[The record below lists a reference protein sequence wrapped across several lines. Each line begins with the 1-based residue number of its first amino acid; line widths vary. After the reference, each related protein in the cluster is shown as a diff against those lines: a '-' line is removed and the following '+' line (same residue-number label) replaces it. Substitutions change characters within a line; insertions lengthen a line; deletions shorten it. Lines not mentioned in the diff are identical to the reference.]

1 MWKWKNIIVCLVCVC
16 DFYYYM
22 EMKRML
28 FYWTR
33 ETKKRKK
40 KKKKREGQNGGPIGE
55 KEFSLVNGSHN
66 LKLIYKRTTQQHY
79 LKI

>member
-1 MWKWKNIIVCLVCVC
+1 MFSMCMWFLLLYGNEKNVILLKER
-16 DFYYYM
+16 D
-22 EMKRML
+22 
-28 FYWTR
+28 
-33 ETKKRKK
+33 KKRKR
-40 KKKKREGQNGGPIGE
+40 KKRDGQNGGPIGE

>member
-1 MWKWKNIIVCLVCVC
+1 MFSMSMWFLLLYGNEKNVILLKER
-16 DFYYYM
+16 D
-22 EMKRML
+22 
-28 FYWTR
+28 
-33 ETKKRKK
+33 KKRKR
-40 KKKKREGQNGGPIGE
+40 KKREGQNGGPIGE

>member
-1 MWKWKNIIVCLVCVC
+1 MFSMCMWFLLLYGNEKNVILLKER
-16 DFYYYM
+16 D
-22 EMKRML
+22 
-28 FYWTR
+28 
-33 ETKKRKK
+33 KKRKR
-40 KKKKREGQNGGPIGE
+40 KKREGQNGGLIGE

>member
-28 FYWTR
+28 FYWRR
-33 ETKKRKK
+33 ETKKKK
-40 KKKKREGQNGGPIGE
+40 RKKREGQNGGPIGE

>member
-1 MWKWKNIIVCLVCVC
+1 MFSMCMWFLLSYGNEKNVILLKER
-16 DFYYYM
+16 D
-22 EMKRML
+22 
-28 FYWTR
+28 
-33 ETKKRKK
+33 KKRKR
-40 KKKKREGQNGGPIGE
+40 KKREGQNGGPIGE

>member
-1 MWKWKNIIVCLVCVC
+1 MFSMCMWFLLLYGNEKNVILLKER
-16 DFYYYM
+16 D
-22 EMKRML
+22 
-28 FYWTR
+28 
-33 ETKKRKK
+33 KKRKR
-40 KKKKREGQNGGPIGE
+40 KKREGQNGGPIGE